1 MGIVYIA
8 RFVKS
13 LPTDLRKLG
22 DQKIIYRQFFR
33 KILNVIIFVF
43 NFIINF
49 TKNNWIMFKLSLY
62 RVLRPGE
69 INIIQNF
76 PTLLNI
82 V

>member
-1 MGIVYIA
+1 MGNVYIA

-49 TKNNWIMFKLSLY
+49 TKNN
-62 RVLRPGE
+62 
-69 INIIQNF
+69 
-76 PTLLNI
+76 
-82 V
+82 